1 MSEYIEASANDMLP
15 VVREQGL
22 EGIVAKRRDS
32 LYDSGKRT
40 GAWIKY
46 GVNRGQEF
54 VIGGY
59 LLGPHGLDSLIVG
72 YYRGEDLIYVARV
85 RNGLVPASR
94 RDVFEK
100 LRGLVSPTCPFVN
113 LPDKHRSR
121 WGDALTADKMKKCVW
136 LHPSAWHRSSF
147 CSGPQGIVLGTHDSR
162 GSGRTRNRDSREGA
176 LIPIGRGVMAQGP
189 HIRCER

>member
-1 MSEYIEASANDMLP
+1 LLPEPGPYPSAADRAPRADARASQAIFAAFHISEYIEASANDMLP

-32 LYDSGKRT
+32 LYKPGKRAC
-40 GAWIKY
+40 AWIKY

-100 LRGLVSPTCPFVN
+100 LRGLVSRTCPFVN

-121 WGDALTADKMKKCVW
+121 WGERA
-136 LHPSAWHRSSF
+136 HRGQDEKVRMAASRARGTGRV
-147 CSGPQGIVLGTHDSR
+147 SGVDLR
-162 GSGRTRNRDSREGA
+162 GSS
-176 LIPIGRGVMAQGP
+176 
-189 HIRCER
+189 